1 MKVSLFIGT
10 RGSNYGGAEN
20 TVAVLAAAIHRH
32 RPVEILSSLEG
43 FSIDRLAS
51 YSGVDLSG
59 IAARFVPF
67 DRQPPTRTANPL
79 ATLRRHREWNAG
91 LSRGCDLFLN
101 VGNVFPPF
109 SHAPHAA
116 IRIFFP
122 WAESPYSRRAGG
134 LGPARWRAEVRRVF
148 QLREWKQRM
157 RTYDFKVA
165 NSRFTQKWTRRL
177 WGVDCA
183 VIHPPVDLDFSP
195 GEKAGLIVSVGRFA
209 VSGNLKKQREMMQV
223 FRRMTAAQRAGWEYL
238 TVGGVPDNEADRA
251 YFESVAREGE
261 GAGGRALANL
271 RRAELKQL
279 LERAKIFWHAAGY
292 GEDEE
297 KNPGTAEHFGQSTV
311 EAMAA
316 GCVPVVINRGGQPE
330 IVEHG
335 VSGFIWDTL
344 EELEDYTRR
353 LVDDDALR
361 QKMAAAAR
369 ARASIFSRAAFAE
382 RFLQLLGPVLR

>member
-1 MKVSLFIGT
+1 MKVSLFIGS
-10 RGSNYGGAEN
+10 RGGNYGGAEN
-20 TVAVLAAAIHRH
+20 TVAVLAAALHRH
-32 RPVEILSSLEG
+32 QPVEIISSLEG
-43 FSIDRLAS
+43 FSLDRLAS
-51 YSGVDLSG
+51 YSGVDLRG
-59 IAARFVPF
+59 IATRFVPF
-67 DRQPPTRTANPL
+67 DTQPCARTSNPL
-79 ATLRRHREWNAG
+79 TNLRRQRDWNAN

-101 VGNVFPPF
+101 IGNVFPPF
-109 SHAPHAA
+109 SQAAHAA

-122 WAESPYSRRAGG
+122 WAESPYSKRHGG
-134 LGPARWRAEVRRVF
+134 LGPARWRAEVRRAF

-157 RTYDFKVA
+157 ETYDFKVA

-177 WGVDCA
+177 WGVDCE

-195 GEKAGLIVSVGRFA
+195 AEKADLIVSVGRFA
-209 VSGNLKKQREMMQV
+209 VSGNLKKQFEMMQT
-223 FRRMTAAQRAGWEYL
+223 FRRMTAAQRAGWEYAS
-238 TVGGVPDNEADRA
+238 VGGVPDSPADQA

-261 GAGGRALANL
+261 GVGGRALANL
-271 RRAELKQL
+271 QRAELKQI

-297 KNPGTAEHFGQSTV
+297 KNPGSAEHFGQSTV

-335 VSGFIWDTL
+335 VSGFIWNTL

-369 ARASIFSRAAFAE
+369 ARATIFSRAAFAE